1 MENNKPENVTANQ
14 QNDDQQ
20 AQLADLP
27 VEETQEIGVRGGQ
40 FFSVTLYPPEQGAH
54 VTLWGHA
61 FELPHKHFPALTD
74 EEKRQASNE

>member
-27 VEETQEIGVRGGQ
+27 VEEAQEIGVRGGQ
-40 FFSVTLYPPEQGAH
+40 FFSVPLDPPERGAQ
-54 VTLWGHA
+54 VTLWDNA
-61 FELPHKHFPALTD
+61 FELPPKNIFFPH
-74 EEKRQASNE
+74 